1 MKQDKIETTYAKS
14 TWKKIKIF
22 QEGLK
27 DIEKLIPMSYVRDY
41 LLTGKKINEIT
52 ENTYKKIDELQEIRM
67 SGISSEMKYAIAQAK
82 KSNLTLKE
90 DIITGKDM
98 APGFSKS
105 ILSRVPSLEIYTH
118 FMWYTKKELKDYR
131 NFIRNTTE

>member
-67 SGISSEMKYAIAQAK
+67 SGISS
-82 KSNLTLKE
+82 
-90 DIITGKDM
+90 
-98 APGFSKS
+98 
-105 ILSRVPSLEIYTH
+105 
-118 FMWYTKKELKDYR
+118 DYR
-131 NFIRNTTE
+131 KRYGSWL